1 MCKKFFVRY
10 LESWGSIYTLQKT
23 FENGKLN
30 LLPTPPSVSRFR
42 QDGLRFRA
50 LARVNAAGA
59 GHDSRTDITG
69 FRCGI
74 RRMVDGDGRQRASGA
89 SNA

>member
-10 LESWGSIYTLQKT
+10 LEVRGCIYTFQKT

-42 QDGLRFRA
+42 QDGLRF
-50 LARVNAAGA
+50 LVAAVVDVA
-59 GHDSRTDITG
+59 VDTIDSRTHIPG
-69 FRCGI
+69 FG
-74 RRMVDGDGRQRASGA
+74 
-89 SNA
+89 